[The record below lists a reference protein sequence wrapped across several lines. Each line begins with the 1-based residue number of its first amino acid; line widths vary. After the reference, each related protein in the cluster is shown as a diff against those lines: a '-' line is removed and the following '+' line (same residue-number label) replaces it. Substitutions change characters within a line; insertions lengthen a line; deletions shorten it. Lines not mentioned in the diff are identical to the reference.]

1 MKHFEPQS
9 EEGVWVEF
17 THMDNVKLL
26 YSHRKEWREGNNISV
41 KLIWQVSGVGKEIAD
56 KWANKKVIVII

>member
-26 YSHRKEWREGNNISV
+26 YSHRKEWREENNISV

-56 KWANKKVIVII
+56 KWTNNKVIVII

>member
-1 MKHFEPQS
+1 MLYRRVELVNEAFEPQS

-26 YSHRKEWREGNNISV
+26 YSHRKE
-41 KLIWQVSGVGKEIAD
+41 
-56 KWANKKVIVII
+56 